1 MRGAAR
7 MTMLVTGGAGFI
19 GSNFIR
25 HMLAEHPDTP
35 IVNLDALTYAG
46 NPESLRDV
54 ADNPNY
60 TFVKGD
66 ICDPAA
72 VAAVFRSHPIETVV
86 HFAAE
91 SHVDRSIAD
100 GSAFVRTNVIGTFT
114 LLDCAQK
121 HGVERFIHVSTDEVY
136 GSTREGS
143 FVETDNLNP
152 SSPYSSSKAGS
163 DLLARSF
170 FITHGLP
177 VIVTRCT
184 NNYGPYQ
191 FPEKLIPLFATNLLE
206 GKKVPVYGTGRNIRD
221 WLYVLDHCRAID
233 FVLRH
238 GEPGEI
244 YNIGGGAEKTNLE
257 ITEKILELLGKDGS
271 MIEYVPDR
279 KGHDFRYSL
288 DFGKLRALGWE
299 PAYTFDDALAA
310 TVRWYAENEWWWR
323 PLKGRST

>member
-1 MRGAAR
+1 

-25 HMLAEHPDTP
+25 HMLAEHPDIP
-35 IVNLDALTYAG
+35 IVNLDVLTYAG
-46 NPESLRDV
+46 NPESRRDV

-60 TFVKGD
+60 TFVQGD

-72 VAAVFRSHPIETVV
+72 VAAVFSRHKIETVV

-100 GSAFVRTNVIGTFT
+100 GAAFVRTNVLGTFT
-114 LLDCAQK
+114 LLDCALK
-121 HGVERFIHVSTDEVY
+121 HGVRRFIHVSTDEVY
-136 GSTREGS
+136 GSTPSGS
-143 FVETDNLNP
+143 FRETDNLNP

-206 GKKVPVYGTGRNIRD
+206 GKKVPVYGTGKNIRD

-233 FVLRH
+233 FVLQH

-257 ITEKILELLGKDGS
+257 ITEQILELFGKDGS
-271 MIEYVPDR
+271 MIEHVPAR

-299 PAYTFDDALAA
+299 PAYSFDDALAA
-310 TVRWYAENEWWWR
+310 TVLWYAENEWWWR
-323 PLKGRST
+323 PLKGRSA

>member
-1 MRGAAR
+1 

-25 HMLAEHPDTP
+25 HMLKEHPETP

-60 TFVKGD
+60 TFVHGD
-66 ICDPAA
+66 ICDPGA
-72 VAAVFRSHPIETVV
+72 VAAVFRNHPIDIVV

-100 GSAFVRTNVIGTFT
+100 GSTFVRTNVLGTFT
-114 LLDCAQK
+114 LLDYAQK
-121 HGVERFIHVSTDEVY
+121 HGVRRFIHVSTDEVY

-143 FVETDNLNP
+143 FTETDNLNP

-206 GKKVPVYGTGRNIRD
+206 GKKVPVYGTGKNIRD

-233 FVLRH
+233 FVLQH
-238 GEPGEI
+238 GEPGEV

-257 ITEKILELLGKDGS
+257 ITAKILELLGKDES
-271 MIEYVPDR
+271 MIEHVPDR

-288 DFGKLRALGWE
+288 DFGKLRDLGWK
-299 PAYTFDDALAA
+299 PAYSFDDALAA
-310 TVRWYAENEWWWR
+310 TVAWYAENEWWWR
-323 PLKGRST
+323 PLKGKSV